1 MDRHTG
7 PTMLIHAA
15 TTALTLLLAAQ
26 DAPVDREKQIL
37 TDLSARARQMCETR
51 PRPAGEDL
59 EACVQRRT
67 TALLATHGT
76 PAAALAA
83 AGGPTGA
90 GGLGNLGFAT
100 LTRSIEPANNES
112 TAAEPAREASPV
124 RCRQE
129 TTRSQDGT
137 SVSTSLICGNGG
149 ETEQRV
155 REMLDE
161 TLDDD

>member
-1 MDRHTG
+1 
-7 PTMLIHAA
+7 MLIHAA
-15 TTALTLLLAAQ
+15 TMALTLLLATQ
-26 DAPVDREKQIL
+26 DAPADREKQIL
-37 TDLSARARQMCETR
+37 TDLAAHARQMCETR

-76 PAAALAA
+76 PAAALTA
-83 AGGPTGA
+83 AGGPPGASGA
-90 GGLGNLGFAT
+90 GSLGFPT
-100 LTRSIEPANNES
+100 LTQSIEAANNES
-112 TAAEPAREASPV
+112 TAAEPAREAPPV

-137 SVSTSLICGNGG
+137 SVSTSLVCGNGG
-149 ETEQRV
+149 ESEQRV